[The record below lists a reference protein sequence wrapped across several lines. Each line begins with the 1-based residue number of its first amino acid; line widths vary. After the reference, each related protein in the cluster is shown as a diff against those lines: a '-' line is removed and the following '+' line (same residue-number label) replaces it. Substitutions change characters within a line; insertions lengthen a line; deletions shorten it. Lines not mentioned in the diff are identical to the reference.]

1 MNTWVLIAIVF
12 FLCVFIICLL
22 VEIASIFSLDEEYMD
37 EYRMHTNQGHSKTT
51 SQEKQGGTKS

>member
-1 MNTWVLIAIVF
+1 MNTWVLIVIVF

-37 EYRMHTNQGHSKTT
+37 EYRMHTNQGHSKTI

>member
-37 EYRMHTNQGHSKTT
+37 EYGIHTNQGRSKTT
-51 SQEKQGGTKS
+51 SQEKQGGAKS

>member
-22 VEIASIFSLDEEYMD
+22 VEIASIFSLDEEYIE
-37 EYRMHTNQGHSKTT
+37 EYRMHTNQGRGKTT
-51 SQEKQGGTKS
+51 SQTKQRGAKS

>member
-22 VEIASIFSLDEEYMD
+22 VEIASIFSLDDEYME
-37 EYRMHTNQGHSKTT
+37 EYRMHTNHGRSKTT
-51 SQEKQGGTKS
+51 SQEKQRETKS

>member
-37 EYRMHTNQGHSKTT
+37 EYRLHKNQGRKKASELRKKRK
-51 SQEKQGGTKS
+51 ENA

>member
-22 VEIASIFSLDEEYMD
+22 VEIASVFSLDEEYMD
-37 EYRMHTNQGHSKTT
+37 EYRLHKNQGRKKVSELRKKRK
-51 SQEKQGGTKS
+51 ENA

>member
-37 EYRMHTNQGHSKTT
+37 EYRLHKNQGRKKVSELRKKRK
-51 SQEKQGGTKS
+51 ENA